1 MRDSIGIV
9 DLVARPVRVCQKT
22 GRCNNRAT
30 RTNPD
35 ETRRFGGGSL
45 DMISGRSGFGD
56 LEGWRWVSFLLSGL
70 TIDDCNLKKIE
81 D

>member
-1 MRDSIGIV
+1 MT
-9 DLVARPVRVCQKT
+9 Q
-22 GRCNNRAT
+22 AT

-35 ETRRFGGGSL
+35 ETRCFGGGSL
-45 DMISGRSGFGD
+45 DMIAGRSGFGD
-56 LEGWRWVSFLLSGL
+56 LEGWRWVPFLLSGL